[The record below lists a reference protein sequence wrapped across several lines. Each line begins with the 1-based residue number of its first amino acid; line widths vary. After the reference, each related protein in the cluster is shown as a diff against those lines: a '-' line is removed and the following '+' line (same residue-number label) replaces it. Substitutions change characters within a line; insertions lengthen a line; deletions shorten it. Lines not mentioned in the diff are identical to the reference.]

1 MTSLPV
7 DEYAILLIIIII
19 YMFLGMFLERV
30 AMLVLTLPLVLP
42 IITVLSFGLS
52 PEYAEMEMIW
62 FGIIIVN
69 VLETGMISPL
79 VGMNAFTVK
88 SIAPEVPMST
98 IFGRIGAFG
107 FAVMAKPAFWLRSC
121 KPRCFCLRRLLA
133 GKETRYSVRLPE
145 GRGRAGPGISEAAFQ
160 YTGGTDHAINAL
172 KTFAPAI
179 LLLLRTQCTRLA
191 VDRCTPSCGHHRHC
205 QRG

>member
-79 VGMNAFTVK
+79 VGMNAFAVK

-98 IFGRIGAFG
+98 IFHAIWPFW
-107 FAVMAKPAFWLRSC
+107 FAIMAMLAFWLRSY
-121 KPRCFCLRRLLA
+121 KSRCFCLRRLLT
-133 GKETRYSVRLPE
+133 GKEARYSVRLPE
-145 GRGRAGPGISEAAFQ
+145 GR
-160 YTGGTDHAINAL
+160 
-172 KTFAPAI
+172 
-179 LLLLRTQCTRLA
+179 
-191 VDRCTPSCGHHRHC
+191 
-205 QRG
+205 

>member
-42 IITVLSFGLS
+42 IISVLSFGLS
-52 PEYAEMEMIW
+52 PEYAELEMIW

-79 VGMNAFTVK
+79 CGCYGV
-88 SIAPEVPMST
+88 E
-98 IFGRIGAFG
+98 
-107 FAVMAKPAFWLRSC
+107 
-121 KPRCFCLRRLLA
+121 RRA
-133 GKETRYSVRLPE
+133 
-145 GRGRAGPGISEAAFQ
+145 
-160 YTGGTDHAINAL
+160 N
-172 KTFAPAI
+172 
-179 LLLLRTQCTRLA
+179 
-191 VDRCTPSCGHHRHC
+191 
-205 QRG
+205 